1 MFFCFKQKTA
11 YEMRISDWS
20 SDVCSSDLT
29 GESISL
35 RERAEHDQV
44 RVAVEPGAH
53 VRSQGDVQ
61 VLEVRLIER
70 DNHRARRGRQERL
83 DLTRLQHRAGRIIR
97 IGDEYQR
104 HVRIG
109 GKRARECRQ
118 IMAVRLCIGRRSEE
132 RRVGKEWVSTCK
144 TR

>member
-1 MFFCFKQKTA
+1 
-11 YEMRISDWS
+11 MRISDWS
-20 SDVCSSDLT
+20 SDVCSSDL
-29 GESISL
+29 
-35 RERAEHDQV
+35 
-44 RVAVEPGAH
+44 
-53 VRSQGDVQ
+53 RSQGDVQ

-109 GKRARECRQ
+109 GKRARERRQ
-118 IMAVRLCIGRRSEE
+118 IMAVRLRTEGS
-132 RRVGKEWVSTCK
+132 RVGKECDSTG
-144 TR
+144 RVRGSPYQ

>member
-1 MFFCFKQKTA
+1 MIRRPPRSTRTDTLFPYTTLFRSVADAQ
-11 YEMRISDWS
+11 
-20 SDVCSSDLT
+20 T

-83 DLTRLQHRAGRIIR
+83 ALTRLPHRAGRIIR

-104 HVRIG
+104 HVDR
-109 GKRARECRQ
+109 KST
-118 IMAVRLCIGRRSEE
+118 RLKS
-132 RRVGKEWVSTCK
+132 SH
-144 TR
+144 